1 MMSSLIM
8 FLIPYTHTT
17 KVLHG
22 RIFHTVRILLEG
34 GKTPWQEDDSCHPT
48 DDALEPNNLFVAE
61 PLLVQKNHVFAR
73 IDPQRTDMKSMYAWK
88 ELPLA
93 DKETLCWRTFHYV
106 TDSAGTPWIHIP
118 DIPFSLREI
127 LQAIIHPKA

>member
-1 MMSSLIM
+1 M

-73 IDPQRTDMKSMYAWK
+73 IDPQRTDMKSMYAWR
-88 ELPLA
+88 ELPLT

>member
-1 MMSSLIM
+1 MTSTSML
-8 FLIPYTHTT
+8 LIPYTHTA

-34 GKTPWQEDDSCHPT
+34 GTAPWQEGDGCHPM
-48 DDALEPNNLFVAE
+48 DDALAPNNLFVAE
-61 PLLVQKNHVFAR
+61 PLLVRNDRVFAR
-73 IDPQRTDMKSMYAWK
+73 IDPQRTDMKSMDAWRD
-88 ELPLA
+88 LPLA

-118 DIPFSLREI
+118 DSPLREI
-127 LQAIIHPKA
+127 LQEIVHPKA